1 MIFLKHIFDM
11 KPLVQDISSKALT
24 FIYKIGNETIKDA
37 LVKSLSQ
44 VLTADEGQIS
54 KDKQITGIKNEEK
67 LEDRELMLNVIDIP

>member
-1 MIFLKHIFDM
+1 M

-24 FIYKIGNETIKDA
+24 FIYKIGNEAIKDA